1 MLSELH
7 AAHPGINRMKRLAR
21 SYVWWPGI
29 DKDLEHLVHTCSTCQ
44 DHQNAPVSA
53 PLQPWEYPGGP
64 WKRILVDYAGPY
76 KGEMLLVIVI
86 AFSKSIEV
94 AIMKE
99 TTSTATIR
107 KLREMFAQHGLPDM
121 LVSDNGTNFTSEEFA
136 DFMRANGVIHV
147 KTAPCHP
154 SSNGLAERAVQ
165 TVK

>member
-1 MLSELH
+1 MEDELSVQDGCVLWVARVAIPLQGRKQVLSELH

-21 SYVWWPGI
+21 SYVWWPGM

-44 DHQNAPVSA
+44 EHQNAPVSA

-94 AIMKE
+94 AIMKQ

-107 KLREMFAQHGLPDM
+107 KQRSVCSAWASRH
-121 LVSDNGTNFTSEEFA
+121 A
-136 DFMRANGVIHV
+136 GV
-147 KTAPCHP
+147 
-154 SSNGLAERAVQ
+154 
-165 TVK
+165 